1 MSYDPFQP
9 GDFPVGVRH
18 VDLNDDGRHIPLAV
32 WFPATD
38 AHQGQDL
45 AADTQDVIS
54 FEPPNPWRPRRQAAV
69 RDATPRDDVFPLVIY
84 SHGATDSRFSAGFL
98 ATHLA
103 SHGYVVAAADHPGD
117 NKIVEPG
124 DQYELAPLRET
135 RPRDIRFVTD
145 RLLGGAAGDG
155 IRFHADR
162 IGLTGVSFGGWT
174 TLMMLQEDDRFSAAV
189 PLTPGL
195 GDSPLSPGMADNR
208 AALNLDAWPKPVPTL
223 LVAGDQDALVLIDA
237 MRALFRDLPEPKRM
251 VEIHD
256 IGHFQFVEHCEE
268 RHDAFVEQLRLQG
281 AFTPGLDVEVMLRT
295 VGRHEDMLATDKAHA
310 VLQALLLAQMDA
322 HLKDNG
328 DAASYLASGLEKRM
342 ADHGARVTVA

>member
-1 MSYDPFQP
+1 MSYDPFP
-9 GDFPVGVRH
+9 RGDFPVGVRH
-18 VDLNDDGRHIPLAV
+18 LDLDDDGRHLPLAV

-38 AHQGQDL
+38 DYQGQDL

-54 FEPPNPWRPRRQAAV
+54 FDPPNPWRPRRQAAV

-124 DQYELAPLRET
+124 DQYDLAPLRET

-145 RLLGGAAGDG
+145 RLLGGAARDG
-155 IRFHADR
+155 IRFDADR

-208 AALNLDAWPKPVPTL
+208 AVLDLDAWPRPVPTL
-223 LVAGDQDALVLIDA
+223 LVAGDRDALVLIDA
-237 MRALFRDLPEPKRM
+237 MRALFRDLPEPKGM

-268 RHDAFVEQLRLQG
+268 RHDAFVEQLSEQG
-281 AFTPGLDVEVMLRT
+281 AYIPGIDVEVMLRT

-310 VLQALLLAQMDA
+310 VLQALLLGHMDA
-322 HLKDNG
+322 HLKGNG
-328 DAASYLASGLEKRM
+328 DAASYLASGLEDRI
-342 ADHGARVTVA
+342 ADRGVKVTVS

>member
-1 MSYDPFQP
+1 MPYDPFP
-9 GDFPVGVRH
+9 RGDYPVGVRH
-18 VDLNDDGRHIPLAV
+18 VDPDDDGRLLPLEV

-38 AHQGQDL
+38 EHQGQDL

-69 RDATPRDDVFPLVIY
+69 RDATPRDAVFPLVIY
-84 SHGATDSRFSAGFL
+84 YHGGADSRFSAGFL

-103 SHGYVVAAADHPGD
+103 SHGHVVAAADHPDD
-117 NKIVEPG
+117 NKVVLPRDEY
-124 DQYELAPLRET
+124 DLAQVRQS

-145 RLLGGAAGDG
+145 RLIGGAAGDDVM
-155 IRFHADR
+155 FDADR

-174 TLMMLQEDDRFSAAV
+174 TLMMLQEDDRFSAAA

-208 AALNLDAWPKPVPTL
+208 AVLDLDAWPRAVPTL
-223 LVAGDQDALVLIDA
+223 VVAGDRDALVLIDA

-268 RHDAFVEQLRLQG
+268 RHDAFVEQLRADG
-281 AFTPGLDVEVMLRT
+281 ALVPGLDVEVMLQT

-310 VLQALLLAQMDA
+310 VLQALLLAHMDA
-322 HLKDNG
+322 HLRDRG
-328 DAASYLASGLEKRM
+328 DAAGYLGFGLEDRI
-342 ADHGARVTVA
+342 ADDGVEITAA

>member
-1 MSYDPFQP
+1 MSYDPFQR

-18 VDLNDDGRHIPLAV
+18 VDLDDDGRHIPLTV

-69 RDATPRDDVFPLVIY
+69 RDATPRDDVFPLVVY

-124 DQYELAPLRET
+124 DQYDLAPLRET

-145 RLLGGAAGDG
+145 RLLGGAVGSD
-155 IRFHADR
+155 IRFDADR

-208 AALNLDAWPKPVPTL
+208 AVLDLDAWPRPVPTL
-223 LVAGDQDALVLIDA
+223 LVAGDRDALVLIDA
-237 MRALFRDLPEPKRM
+237 MRALFQDLPEPKRM

-268 RHDAFVEQLRLQG
+268 RHDAFVEQLRVHG
-281 AFTPGLDVEVMLRT
+281 AFTPGIDVEVMLRT

-328 DAASYLASGLEKRM
+328 DAASYLASGLENRI
-342 ADHGARVTVA
+342 ADHGAKVTVA

>member
-1 MSYDPFQP
+1 MSYDPFQR
-9 GDFPVGVRH
+9 GDYPVGVRH
-18 VDLNDDGRHIPLAV
+18 VDLDDDGRHIPLAV

-38 AHQGQDL
+38 AHRGQDL

-124 DQYELAPLRET
+124 DQYDLAPLRET

-145 RLLGGAAGDG
+145 RLLGGAIGSD
-155 IRFHADR
+155 IRFDADR

-174 TLMMLQEDDRFSAAV
+174 TLLMLQEDDRFSAAV

-208 AALNLDAWPKPVPTL
+208 AVLDLDAWPRPVPTL
-223 LVAGDQDALVLIDA
+223 LVAGDRDALVLIDA

-268 RHDAFVEQLRLQG
+268 RHDAFVEQLREQG
-281 AFTPGLDVEVMLRT
+281 AYIPGIDVEVMLRT
-295 VGRHEDMLATDKAHA
+295 VGRHEDMLATDEAHA
-310 VLQALLLAQMDA
+310 VLQALLLGHMDA
-322 HLKDNG
+322 HLKDDG
-328 DAASYLASGLEKRM
+328 DAASYLASGLEDRI
-342 ADHGARVTVA
+342 ADHGAKVTVA

>member
-1 MSYDPFQP
+1 MPYDPFQR

-18 VDLNDDGRHIPLAV
+18 VDLNDDGRPIPLEI

-38 AHQGQDL
+38 EYQGQDL
-45 AADTQDVIS
+45 AAATQDVVS
-54 FEPPNPWRPRRQAAV
+54 FDPPNPWRPRRQAAV
-69 RDATPRDDVFPLVIY
+69 RDATPGDDAFPLVIY

-98 ATHLA
+98 GTHLA

-124 DQYELAPLRET
+124 DQYDLAPLRET

-145 RLLGGAAGDG
+145 RLLAGAAGDG
-155 IRFHADR
+155 IRFDADR

-195 GDSPLSPGMADNR
+195 GESPLSPGMADNR
-208 AALNLDAWPKPVPTL
+208 AVLDLDAWPRPVPTL
-223 LVAGDQDALVLIDA
+223 LVAGDRDALVLIDA
-237 MRALFRDLPEPKRM
+237 MRALFQDLPEPKRM

-268 RHDAFVEQLRLQG
+268 RHDAFVEQLRVDG
-281 AFTPGLDVEVMLRT
+281 AFVPGLDVEAMLRT
-295 VGRHEDMLATDKAHA
+295 VGRHEDMVATDKAHA
-310 VLQALLLAQMDA
+310 VMQALLLGHMDA
-322 HLKDNG
+322 HLKGNG
-328 DAASYLASGLEKRM
+328 EAASFLASGL
-342 ADHGARVTVA
+342 ADRIADQGVKVTVA